1 MNTKRFRTLV
11 FVGACVLIAEVTLLT
26 LPQRG
31 GGGFGGVAGPA
42 GAGNNRGAAGQ
53 PAPPGVLPSGTT
65 SISGVVLSSH
75 DRTPIE
81 SVEIQAT
88 GGAGG
93 IATVLTDASGRFTFK
108 DIAIGSY
115 RLRAQRNGFFGP
127 LANGNT
133 APMVTT
139 QVATSAAQPDATV
152 EILLLAGSG
161 VTGRVTDSTGKPVAD
176 ARVSVVRLRYAGSE
190 TSIAAPANA
199 VTDAAG
205 NYRIFGVEPGE
216 HYLRAAVRRSAAGA
230 TIPQTVTYFPS
241 GRDYS
246 EGTLLPASPGS
257 EVIANI
263 QLVEGTR
270 RVVSGRL
277 ISPDPTAVATVTFVF
292 VPHGPA
298 AIDNMEASALQRS
311 SGAAGTFQL
320 ETMRP
325 GVYDLFAF
333 TTQGSL
339 SGRASVDL
347 RNQDASGITITLA
360 PTVDLDV
367 SFAGEG
373 ADSYTRAGMA
383 LATVGTTLPAAFRP
397 RSAAGFGGRGQ
408 TSQTFTNV
416 VEGKYSLVTS
426 SLGNAPTYVADIVQ
440 NGKSLLDDGVI
451 TVGKE
456 KPAPVEVRIANG
468 GGVIQGNIQLPA
480 GTMPSSPVT
489 LVAVPEGPRRQN
501 SLLYARMQLAPIRFR
516 GPLPSTFQIRGM
528 TPGRYKVFAFASSP
542 TPYAE
547 QNAEFMKPYEQS
559 GVSVDVALNTP
570 SANITVPLIM
580 KN

>member
-1 MNTKRFRTLV
+1 MNTKHFRTLV
-11 FVGACVLIAEVTLLT
+11 ALGVFFLIAEVTLLT
-26 LPQRG
+26 VPQRG
-31 GGGFGGVAGPA
+31 GGFGGGAVA
-42 GAGNNRGAAGQ
+42 Q
-53 PAPPGVLPSGTT
+53 PQVSLTAGTT
-65 SISGVVLSSH
+65 SISGVVLRSN

-81 SVEIQAT
+81 AVEIQAT
-88 GGAGG
+88 GTAGG
-93 IATVLTDASGRFTFK
+93 TATVLTDASGRFTFK

-115 RLRAQRNGFFGP
+115 RLRAQRNGFFGA

-139 QVATSAAQPDATV
+139 QVATNAAQPNATV
-152 EILLLAGSG
+152 EILLLAGAT
-161 VTGRVTDSTGKPVAD
+161 VTGRVTDSSGQPFAD

-190 TSIAAPANA
+190 ASIAASGNA

-205 NYRIFGVEPGE
+205 NYRIFGIEPGE
-216 HYLRAAVRRSAAGA
+216 HYLRAAVRRNVAGA

-246 EGTLLPASPGS
+246 EGTLLPAAAGS

-263 QLVEGTR
+263 QFVEGTR

-277 ISPDPTAVATVTFVF
+277 VSPDPRALGTLAYMF
-292 VPHGPA
+292 VPQGPS
-298 AIDNMEASALQRS
+298 AIDNEAIAVQRS
-311 SGAAGTFQL
+311 STADGTFQV

-333 TTQGSL
+333 TAQSSL

-347 RNQDASGITITLA
+347 RNQDASGITLTLA
-360 PTVDLDV
+360 PAVDLDV
-367 SFAGEG
+367 SFGGEG
-373 ADSYTRAGMA
+373 AASYTQGGIA

-397 RSAAGFGGRGQ
+397 RTAAGFGGRGQ

-416 VEGKYSLVTS
+416 AEGKYSLVTS
-426 SLGNAPTYVADIVQ
+426 SLGNASTYVADIVH
-440 NGKSLLDDGVI
+440 NGKSILDDGII

-468 GGVIQGNIQLPA
+468 GGVIQGNIQMPA
-480 GTMPSSPVT
+480 GTMPTSPVT
-489 LVAVPEGPRRQN
+489 VVAVPEGPRRQN
-501 SLLYARMQLAPIRFR
+501 SLLYTRMQLAPLRFR
-516 GPLPSTFQIRGM
+516 GPLPGTFQIRGM
-528 TPGRYKVFAFASSP
+528 TPGRYKVFAFASPP
-542 TPYAE
+542 TQYAE

-559 GVSVDVALNTP
+559 GVSVDVALNVP
-570 SANITVPLIM
+570 SGNITVPLIVR
-580 KN
+580 